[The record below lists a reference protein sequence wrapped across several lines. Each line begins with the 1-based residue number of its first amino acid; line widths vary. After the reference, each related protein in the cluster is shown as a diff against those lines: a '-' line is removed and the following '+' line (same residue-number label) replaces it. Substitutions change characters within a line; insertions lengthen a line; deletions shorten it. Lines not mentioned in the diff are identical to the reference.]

1 MTNLVPGNRTALI
14 RVLFCLAP
22 LLLVGCGKSRLP
34 CVKATCAIKID
45 GKPYGPVTAQFHR
58 EGADPKDRGSSASV
72 DGAGNGQISTYEL
85 GDGLPEGDYKVTVV
99 EGGIGA
105 SKVAKTYA
113 SKSSSP
119 LQVKVFKNT
128 DVINLDLEAT
138 KSTGTTGIKI
148 QGAKSS
154 DEMLKEAMPSN

>member
-1 MTNLVPGNRTALI
+1 MTNIVAGPHTKLI

-34 CVKATCAIKID
+34 CVKATCTLKVD
-45 GKPYGPVTAQFHR
+45 GKPYGPVTALFHR
-58 EGADPKDRGSSASV
+58 EGADPKDRGSSASL
-72 DGAGNGQISTYEL
+72 DGAGSGQISTYEL

-113 SKSSSP
+113 NKNSTP

-128 DVINLDLEAT
+128 DVIPLELEAS

-154 DEMLKEAMPSN
+154 DEMLRESMPSN